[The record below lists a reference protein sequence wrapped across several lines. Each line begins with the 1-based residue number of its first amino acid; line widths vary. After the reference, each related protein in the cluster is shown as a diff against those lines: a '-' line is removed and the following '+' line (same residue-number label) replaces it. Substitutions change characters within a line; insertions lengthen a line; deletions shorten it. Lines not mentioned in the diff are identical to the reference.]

1 MFGVK
6 SIQRRYLFYVFG
18 KMIFAKQDNISLF
31 PSTHPEVP
39 LPATGTSLSSI
50 PEVVNYTPLQTEL
63 PRESKFRMKKSK
75 ACINNKE
82 QHNRTAVEMDQ
93 STLNE
98 TTVHNQTASARR
110 SQLGW
115 TGREED
121 DNSRGRTER

>member
-1 MFGVK
+1 MVNSGGYVDVASYVNKFLAEGNPYTTGM
-6 SIQRRYLFYVFG
+6 IEDDGRRFVGREREHG
-18 KMIFAKQDNISLF
+18 K
-31 PSTHPEVP
+31 VP

-110 SQLGW
+110 SQLG
-115 TGREED
+115 
-121 DNSRGRTER
+121 